1 MKHLLIIIGFVLLG
15 LGFADARIG
24 FLSGNF
30 EIAFDPYYLICSIGL
45 ILIVVHFIILEVQD
59 KLSEKDKDLEMKS
72 ITLRNLQNDFNRIN
86 NKKNE
91 LQIELDVTKVQYSDL
106 RTKNRSTL
114 NKFKDS
120 QNQLNK
126 CIKQISELES
136 EKGKLKRQLQSAN
149 ANFAKYKKK
158 K

>member
-45 ILIVVHFIILEVQD
+45 ILIVIHFIILEVQD
-59 KLSEKDKDLEMKS
+59 ILSEKDKDLEMKS
-72 ITLRNLQNDFNRIN
+72 ITLRNTNVTN
-86 NKKNE
+86 NTLRNKVDE
-91 LQIELDVTKVQYSDL
+91 LQCELDAIKVQYSDL

-114 NKFKDS
+114 NKFQNS
-120 QNQLNK
+120 QGQVNK
-126 CIKQISELES
+126 LIEQVSVLES